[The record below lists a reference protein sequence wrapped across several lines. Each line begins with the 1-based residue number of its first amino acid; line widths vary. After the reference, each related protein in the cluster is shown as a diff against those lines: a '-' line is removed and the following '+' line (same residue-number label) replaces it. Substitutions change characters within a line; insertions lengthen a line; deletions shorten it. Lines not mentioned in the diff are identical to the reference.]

1 MKNSC
6 RQFHHLTLVRGLLC
20 RYAQGSNSVLRPI
33 SSVEDTLMVD
43 VARSPYVLVSVSVLL
58 GSAIYLLALIVG

>member
-1 MKNSC
+1 
-6 RQFHHLTLVRGLLC
+6 
-20 RYAQGSNSVLRPI
+20 
-33 SSVEDTLMVD
+33 MVD